1 MNASRFRLRTK
12 MRDCDHFQYVDHTVG
27 SSLSLRPQALSLVF
41 GFLKQWIFQKL
52 EIVTTFR
59 APLIAGAQPENG
71 VGLSEATKE
80 SSLCG
85 G

>member
-1 MNASRFRLRTK
+1 MSRPHGGLK
-12 MRDCDHFQYVDHTVG
+12 PK
-27 SSLSLRPQALSLVF
+27 PQASGPEPDVRLSKAVDLA
-41 GFLKQWIFQKL
+41 LDL

-59 APLIAGAQPENG
+59 APLIAGVQPEDG
-71 VGLSEATKE
+71 VGLSQATKE

>member
-1 MNASRFRLRTK
+1 MSRPHSELK
-12 MRDCDHFQYVDHTVG
+12 PK
-27 SSLSLRPQALSLVF
+27 PQASGPEDGVGISYTVDLSSDV
-41 GFLKQWIFQKL
+41 

-59 APLIAGAQPENG
+59 APLIAGAQPEDG
-71 VGLSEATKE
+71 VGLSEETKE

>member
-1 MNASRFRLRTK
+1 MGLSKA
-12 MRDCDHFQYVDHTVG
+12 VDLFSDV
-27 SSLSLRPQALSLVF
+27 
-41 GFLKQWIFQKL
+41 

-59 APLIAGAQPENG
+59 APLIAGAQPEDG
-71 VGLSEATKE
+71 VGLSEETKE

>member
-1 MNASRFRLRTK
+1 MK
-12 MRDCDHFQYVDHTVG
+12 DYDHFQRLVHTVG
-27 SSLSLRPQALSLVF
+27 SSLSLRPQALGMVF
-41 GFLKQWIFQKL
+41 GFLKQWIFRKL

-59 APLIAGAQPENG
+59 APLIAGAQPEDG

>member
-1 MNASRFRLRTK
+1 MGISYT
-12 MRDCDHFQYVDHTVG
+12 VDL
-27 SSLSLRPQALSLVF
+27 SSDV
-41 GFLKQWIFQKL
+41 

-59 APLIAGAQPENG
+59 APLIAGAQPEDG
-71 VGLSEATKE
+71 VGLSEETKE

>member
-1 MNASRFRLRTK
+1 MITFS
-12 MRDCDHFQYVDHTVG
+12 V
-27 SSLSLRPQALSLVF
+27 SSLRPQALRMVF

-59 APLIAGAQPENG
+59 APLIAGAQPEDG